1 MQALT
6 QGKIDCVVID
16 QQPAEAFVAVNDGLK
31 ILDQTFEPEEYA
43 ICISK
48 DNTELKDQ
56 INGAL
61 AELKADGTID
71 SIIANYIGD
80 DTKGQSPYESPAD
93 VSRDNGTLVVAT
105 NATFEPYEYM
115 ENGEVVGIDIDIAQA
130 ICDKLG
136 MELQVDNIEFDAIIT
151 AVQSGRADI
160 GIAGMTVTE
169 DRLQSIDF
177 TDTYATSTQVI
188 IVPDNQ

>member
-1 MQALT
+1 M
-6 QGKIDCVVID
+6 
-16 QQPAEAFVAVNDGLK
+16 
-31 ILDQTFEPEEYA
+31 
-43 ICISK
+43 
-48 DNTELKDQ
+48 
-56 INGAL
+56 
-61 AELKADGTID
+61 
-71 SIIANYIGD
+71 
-80 DTKGQSPYESPAD
+80 
-93 VSRDNGTLVVAT
+93 
-105 NATFEPYEYM
+105 
-115 ENGEVVGIDIDIAQA
+115 GIDIDIAQA